1 MHMHA
6 WKGTTHLLFRGG
18 YKSYYV
24 RYFRLTSVFLFQMLD
39 YVYVSCM
46 HWPKGWDV
54 WIFFVFLAITLKV
67 EDLADGRTPVN
78 LDRSKNGDGF
88 RDKEAMTEAAML
100 HEWLWIGLFLLL
112 SVSLSF
118 LANLFAGSSCFK
130 YSNREVRGSNKWLSL
145 VWQVSVAAW
154 CRGPMARCCSA
165 VRSVFHSLS
174 FTWLTED
181 GRIWRKHLAGEWIVL
196 RTFLLL
202 LYPLIEI
209 YLFLCESVFLIAFF
223 SEYLCYWINF
233 LCSFQHFTVSSSIT
247 TS

>member
-1 MHMHA
+1 MA
-6 WKGTTHLLFRGG
+6 GHLWTSTDPRMETVSETKRPWL
-18 YKSYYV
+18 
-24 RYFRLTSVFLFQMLD
+24 RLPCCMNGSGLDSSFCFQ
-39 YVYVSCM
+39 
-46 HWPKGWDV
+46 
-54 WIFFVFLAITLKV
+54 
-67 EDLADGRTPVN
+67 
-78 LDRSKNGDGF
+78 
-88 RDKEAMTEAAML
+88 
-100 HEWLWIGLFLLL
+100 
-112 SVSLSF
+112 SLSF

-165 VRSVFHSLS
+165 VWSVFHSLS

-181 GRIWRKHLAGEWIVL
+181 GRIWRKLLAGEWIVL

>member
-1 MHMHA
+1 MYALTERLGCLDLLCFLGHNSEGWRSCWWLDTCEPRPIQEWRRFQRQRGHDWGCHA
-6 WKGTTHLLFRGG
+6 AW
-18 YKSYYV
+18 
-24 RYFRLTSVFLFQMLD
+24 M
-39 YVYVSCM
+39 
-46 HWPKGWDV
+46 
-54 WIFFVFLAITLKV
+54 AKV
-67 EDLADGRTPVN
+67 
-78 LDRSKNGDGF
+78 
-88 RDKEAMTEAAML
+88 
-100 HEWLWIGLFLLL
+100 GLFLLL

-165 VRSVFHSLS
+165 VWSVFHSLS
-174 FTWLTED
+174 FTWLTEV

-202 LYPLIEI
+202 LFPLIEI

-223 SEYLCYWINF
+223 SEYLCCWVNF